1 MASANATATT
11 RSATTLP
18 LTISLLAYP
27 LLKHCLV
34 NVDDMARTNPLV
46 STSLPEPTSQQQRAV
61 AVRIL
66 WPTIALLLPAITLVL
81 AMTLRE
87 KTALTDWQLAMLLTT
102 AAALL
107 LGIVLAFR
115 RLQSRLL
122 LPALRA
128 IEYAAHSRAIFEAS
142 RDGIVVVDH
151 LGRIHSFSPSA
162 ETMFG
167 WFAGD
172 IIGHNIKELMPDVN
186 AHRPDPALRRRNL
199 DEGPTTSSQR
209 TVLGR
214 RADGSA
220 FPLSI
225 YVKRIS
231 RPGAEPMFCHV
242 FRDQT
247 EQAAIERASIGHA
260 RQIES
265 ANVQLA
271 QSKFEAEDARAQAEA
286 ANRSK
291 SEFLANM
298 SHEIRTPMTA
308 ILGFAEN
315 LMDPALAQEERHE
328 AVETI
333 LRNGDHLMTL
343 IDDILD
349 LSKIE
354 AGKLTIE
361 RIDVSP
367 SELLEDVARL
377 MRVRTDA
384 KQLRLSVCSKGPLPA
399 TITTDPTR
407 LRQVLINLCGN
418 AIKFTEAGTIT
429 LTAQILPP
437 HDGQSL
443 LQIEVRDTGIGMTA
457 QQIATL
463 FRPFTQ
469 ADSSTT
475 RRFGGTGLGL
485 SISKRLVEMLGG
497 SIDVNSEPGI
507 GSSFTFTI
515 EPGDLRA
522 ILLVQPEFLPPNEAA
537 VIPLGKPARATSLLR
552 GHILL
557 AEDGPDNQRL
567 ISHLLHKFG
576 VEVTVV
582 ADGKSAVDRALAA
595 ETGDQPFDLILMDM
609 QMPVMDGYQATGE
622 LRSKGYEKPIVALT
636 ANTMS
641 GDRERCLAAG
651 CTDFTQKPVER
662 QTLLSVLERLLPH
675 P

>member
-1 MASANATATT
+1 MASANATATA
-11 RSATTLP
+11 RNATTLP

-87 KTALTDWQLAMLLTT
+87 KTALTDWPLAMLLTT

-485 SISKRLVEMLGG
+485 SISKR
-497 SIDVNSEPGI
+497 
-507 GSSFTFTI
+507 
-515 EPGDLRA
+515 
-522 ILLVQPEFLPPNEAA
+522 
-537 VIPLGKPARATSLLR
+537 
-552 GHILL
+552 
-557 AEDGPDNQRL
+557 
-567 ISHLLHKFG
+567 
-576 VEVTVV
+576 
-582 ADGKSAVDRALAA
+582 
-595 ETGDQPFDLILMDM
+595 
-609 QMPVMDGYQATGE
+609 
-622 LRSKGYEKPIVALT
+622 
-636 ANTMS
+636 
-641 GDRERCLAAG
+641 
-651 CTDFTQKPVER
+651 
-662 QTLLSVLERLLPH
+662 
-675 P
+675 